1 MSLSTTFVTVNN
13 EEMLRKDFAL
23 KYFLEVKTVA
33 IKTKTASM
41 INHMLSSFFLE
52 LVIIYPLK
60 S

>member
-23 KYFLEVKTVA
+23 KYFLEVKAVA
-33 IKTKTASM
+33 ITIKTPSM